1 MEKKRL
7 DDHEPGPIPSPR
19 AVDRFG
25 FVKQD
30 ANTSSDGLVKSRSA
44 NEYERYFV
52 PTSYFLRMNKIPSDH
67 NVLTFTVVFLHQS

>member
-7 DDHEPGPIPSPR
+7 DDYEPSPVPSPR

-30 ANTSSDGLVKSRSA
+30 ANTSDGLVKSRSA
-44 NEYERYFV
+44 YDHERYFV
-52 PTSYFLRMNKIPSDH
+52 FLP
-67 NVLTFTVVFLHQS
+67 LLYLYVFLWALIMNEH